1 MDRQHRYVRVLR
13 AAATSLGGEEK
24 LAAHLGV
31 RPDQLARWVSGED
44 PAPFEA
50 FLAGLDVVAH
60 GRFARQRRIKVA
72 VLPQGDVEGAG
83 LAAAG
88 DSGTAL

>member
-13 AAATSLGGEEK
+13 AAAMSLGGEEK

-31 RPDQLARWVSGED
+31 APDQLARWVSGDD

-50 FLAGLDVVAH
+50 FLAGLDVVALR
-60 GRFARQRRIKVA
+60 RFAPERRIRVA
-72 VLPQGDVEGAG
+72 VIPDRNAREE
-83 LAAAG
+83 
-88 DSGTAL
+88 